1 MGTWGDHPGTA
12 DSPQPERRPGGDAP
26 AVLVVDDEAD
36 IRRLLRLYLKRAGF
50 AVVEAGDGVS
60 ALAAFDALVR
70 QGRAVAAVV
79 LDLMLPGLDGW
90 EVCERLRER
99 SQVPILMLTARG
111 EIHERLHGFHLGAD
125 DYVVKPF
132 DPREVVA
139 RIRALSRRAA
149 PAPGGVRPAGAEPAL
164 HFGRLT
170 IDPGARTVTV
180 DGHPVSLTR
189 TEFDLLYTLAQ
200 HRGQTLSRQQILD
213 RLRGGDYFGDERVID
228 SHIRNLREK
237 LEPFGLRKLI
247 ATVWG
252 VGYRFEG

>member
-1 MGTWGDHPGTA
+1 MG
-12 DSPQPERRPGGDAP
+12 ERRNQPGSMEPPHPEPPAGADAP

-36 IRRLLRLYLKRAGF
+36 IRRLLRLYLERAGF
-50 AVVEAGDGVS
+50 AVIEAGDGAS
-60 ALAAFDALVR
+60 ALAAFDALASR
-70 QGRAVAAVV
+70 GRPVAAVV
-79 LDLMLPGLDGW
+79 LDLMLPGVDGW

-111 EIHERLHGFHLGAD
+111 EIHERLHGFALGAD

-139 RIRALSRRAA
+139 RLRALVRRASPA
-149 PAPGGVRPAGAEPAL
+149 APGGGPPAGEPPL
-164 HFGRLT
+164 HAGRLT
-170 IDPGARTVTV
+170 IDPAARTVSV
-180 DGHPVSLTR
+180 DGRPVSLTR
-189 TEFDLLYTLAQ
+189 SEFDLLHTLAR
-200 HRGQTLSRQQILD
+200 HRGQTLTRQQLLD
-213 RLRGGDYFGDERVID
+213 HLRGGDYFGDERVID

-237 LEPFGLRKLI
+237 LEPFGLRHLI